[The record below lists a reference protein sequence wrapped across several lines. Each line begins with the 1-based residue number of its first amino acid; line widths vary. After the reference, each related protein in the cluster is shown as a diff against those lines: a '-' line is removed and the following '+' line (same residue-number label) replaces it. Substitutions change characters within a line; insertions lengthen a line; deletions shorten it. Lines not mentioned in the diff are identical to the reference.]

1 MDHSTNWTNDDAGG
15 LCWVSDPTQAYI
27 EAVFKGISGNIATV
41 ETVQGQTMEIDIQA
55 PLAGPSR
62 KQKEPPRRLL
72 QRVPVESIAL
82 NGVEDMDNLPS
93 LHEASILSN
102 VDLRFRMDKIY
113 TNSGPILIAMNPFKW
128 LPIYG
133 EEVIKSY
140 HNRPYGSQ
148 APHCFMEAEDAYQQL
163 IKTQLNQA
171 VVICG
176 ESGAGK
182 TETTK
187 LMLQYLSVISK
198 RYEGGSAADGM
209 TMGEK
214 IVESNPLMEA
224 FGNAKTLRNNNSSRF
239 GKFTALHYSPQHTI
253 TGCHITNLL
262 LEKARIVHQAE
273 GERNFHIFYQLQAGA
288 AAKYGLNG
296 GATSQEYTKVCTTVS
311 DMNDT
316 EEYGLTVKSMKAVD
330 IADAEIDS
338 VMKIVAGVLQLG
350 NVKFTNSDN
359 SAVDGASSGALNAA
373 AGMLGVSASKLQH
386 ALVHRVREIAGE
398 APVASPNN
406 QEQSVH
412 LRDAT
417 SKSVYS
423 KLFDWLVTRIN
434 MTLDVDSASNPKF
447 IGILDIFGFEDMRVN
462 GFEQL
467 FINTTNEMLQKVFN
481 DIIFKKEEEEY
492 NREQIVWDKTVF
504 PDNDPC
510 IHMLTK
516 RPIGLLPYLDSE
528 CQRGMAASEGEA
540 LVRKFNQSHGNHKF
554 YEVCGPASVW
564 RRKDGKRTQ
573 NEDFL
578 VHHFAGPIIYTV
590 SDFIDKN
597 RDALYGHVHDVLSE
611 STNPLVA
618 SLYPQRT
625 EEDNVASSKMT
636 VGNRFLSQLQ
646 QLVGMLRAS
655 ETRFV
660 RCIKT
665 NETFSPSVVDK
676 TSVLRQLVCSGV
688 MAALEVRRAGFPSRM
703 LFTEFVREFR
713 CFSGKPPY
721 PSNDKDLTAKMMKH
735 PSVAGRVTE
744 AQYRL
749 GTTKLFMQADVLYT
763 LQSIKN
769 KAIEP
774 YVRRLQRWWIKNQG
788 QIQQHKL
795 KRGTYMIARLTEKA
809 KTEGVHH
816 VAFVQKILAA
826 ADAARLTAAGNLNRE
841 NVSALLDLC
850 ETAEANVDKAVQQKA
865 EAYRIRA
872 EILGVL
878 DGFSARL
885 EAVKAEAATLYNPE
899 AKALLTSE
907 CDAAEMALTS
917 CREEQTA
924 AANAWDQAVM
934 ADTGEQTGG
943 LRRAATRAN
952 LYASASKVKMGNAS
966 AQEQAAAR
974 DGRMAEAKSMVPPL
988 EELCARLLEE
998 KRLMDAARAQYADAI
1013 DQASYR
1019 LDTIPVD
1026 QYIMF
1031 GITNVSDAV
1040 AEARMGIDQAHKM
1053 LNSMDPEG
1061 FKAAV
1066 KYAAE
1071 AVEKAIHKAIHE
1083 SSRMQAMS
1091 DLDEGDKVLRDVYE
1105 MAATENVLEVPGFQG
1120 LCSSAQQ
1127 DIANARAQ
1135 CMIPDVHTLQASVE
1149 IALSSVEA
1157 CHDAYQHNFVAKR
1170 RADRDK
1176 FNAVKNM
1183 WEGKANDNPEVPSA
1197 NRRASG
1203 SGKALFK
1210 VKAAAMPELPTAA
1223 EKGQLFKREQ
1233 KAPVFSAAAPSSL
1246 PDVSGLS
1253 GGGAAEVEPIP
1264 AAEFHTHVDGEGR
1277 VLEDVTDADRAS
1289 DMEYVAKMAE
1299 AGSLGEWIDANGLSS
1314 YKEQICSYAAELH
1327 DLVEMTDEDVD
1338 ELISESAMPKLAGRR
1353 LKKAIS
1359 ELAGAQVSRPVGDS
1373 NLGVSENAPG
1383 IAMEPPQYVLEELN
1397 EAPPAPTEE
1406 EYEADYAAAAAVAP
1420 PAAPSP
1426 YSFADDTPSSV
1437 ADAAP
1442 AFDATEE
1449 PVAATGISSKFSD
1462 AAKVIV
1468 VNDDFTKY
1476 VETVGSDG
1484 DTAIGYRNTGPKPFS
1499 LTIDFGASTNTMV
1512 KEHEGN
1518 ATPSDLRVTQVV
1530 QPNGMMVVV
1539 VGAADLAAGTYQYK
1553 MSMEGESL

>member
-1 MDHSTNWTNDDAGG
+1 MDHSTNWTNQDAGG
-15 LCWVSDPTQAYI
+15 LCWVSDPNQAYV

-41 ETVQGQTMEIDIQA
+41 ETAQGQTLEIDIQA
-55 PLAGPSR
+55 PLQGPSR

-72 QRVPVESIAL
+72 QRVPVESISMT
-82 NGVEDMDNLPS
+82 GVEDMDNLPA

-133 EEVIKSY
+133 EDVIKSY

-148 APHCFMEAEDAYQQL
+148 APHCFMEAEDAYQQMK
-163 IKTQLNQA
+163 KTQLNQA

-239 GKFTALHYSPQHTI
+239 GKFTALHYTPQHTI
-253 TGCHITNLL
+253 SGCHITNLL

-288 AAKYGLNG
+288 ASKYGLNG
-296 GATSQEYTKVCTTVS
+296 GATAQEYTKVCTSVS

-316 EEYGLTVKSMKAVD
+316 EEYAETIKSMKAVD
-330 IADAEIDS
+330 ISDGEIDN

-350 NVKFTNSDN
+350 NVKFTSSDH

-373 AGMLGVSASKLQH
+373 AQMLGVSASKLQH

-406 QEQSVH
+406 QEQSQH

-434 MTLDVDSASNPKF
+434 MTLDVDSASNPIF
-447 IGILDIFGFEDMRVN
+447 IGILDIFGFEDMKTN

-590 SDFIDKN
+590 ADFIDKN
-597 RDALYGHVHDVLSE
+597 RDALYGHVHDVLAE

-618 SLYPQRT
+618 SLYPTRT
-625 EEDNVASSKMT
+625 EEDTVAASKMT
-636 VGNRFLSQLQ
+636 VGNRFLGQLH

-665 NETFSPSVVDK
+665 NETFAPGVVDK
-676 TSVLRQLVCSGV
+676 KSVLRQLVCSGV

-763 LQSIKN
+763 LQGIKN
-769 KAIEP
+769 KIVEP

-788 QIQQHKL
+788 QIQRRTPQ
-795 KRGTYMIARLTEKA
+795 ARLT
-809 KTEGVHH
+809 
-816 VAFVQKILAA
+816 
-826 ADAARLTAAGNLNRE
+826 
-841 NVSALLDLC
+841 VS
-850 ETAEANVDKAVQQKA
+850 
-865 EAYRIRA
+865 
-872 EILGVL
+872 
-878 DGFSARL
+878 
-885 EAVKAEAATLYNPE
+885 
-899 AKALLTSE
+899 
-907 CDAAEMALTS
+907 
-917 CREEQTA
+917 
-924 AANAWDQAVM
+924 
-934 ADTGEQTGG
+934 
-943 LRRAATRAN
+943 
-952 LYASASKVKMGNAS
+952 
-966 AQEQAAAR
+966 
-974 DGRMAEAKSMVPPL
+974 
-988 EELCARLLEE
+988 
-998 KRLMDAARAQYADAI
+998 
-1013 DQASYR
+1013 
-1019 LDTIPVD
+1019 
-1026 QYIMF
+1026 
-1031 GITNVSDAV
+1031 
-1040 AEARMGIDQAHKM
+1040 
-1053 LNSMDPEG
+1053 
-1061 FKAAV
+1061 
-1066 KYAAE
+1066 
-1071 AVEKAIHKAIHE
+1071 
-1083 SSRMQAMS
+1083 
-1091 DLDEGDKVLRDVYE
+1091 
-1105 MAATENVLEVPGFQG
+1105 
-1120 LCSSAQQ
+1120 
-1127 DIANARAQ
+1127 
-1135 CMIPDVHTLQASVE
+1135 
-1149 IALSSVEA
+1149 
-1157 CHDAYQHNFVAKR
+1157 
-1170 RADRDK
+1170 
-1176 FNAVKNM
+1176 
-1183 WEGKANDNPEVPSA
+1183 
-1197 NRRASG
+1197 
-1203 SGKALFK
+1203 
-1210 VKAAAMPELPTAA
+1210 
-1223 EKGQLFKREQ
+1223 
-1233 KAPVFSAAAPSSL
+1233 
-1246 PDVSGLS
+1246 
-1253 GGGAAEVEPIP
+1253 
-1264 AAEFHTHVDGEGR
+1264 
-1277 VLEDVTDADRAS
+1277 
-1289 DMEYVAKMAE
+1289 
-1299 AGSLGEWIDANGLSS
+1299 
-1314 YKEQICSYAAELH
+1314 
-1327 DLVEMTDEDVD
+1327 
-1338 ELISESAMPKLAGRR
+1338 
-1353 LKKAIS
+1353 
-1359 ELAGAQVSRPVGDS
+1359 
-1373 NLGVSENAPG
+1373 
-1383 IAMEPPQYVLEELN
+1383 
-1397 EAPPAPTEE
+1397 
-1406 EYEADYAAAAAVAP
+1406 
-1420 PAAPSP
+1420 
-1426 YSFADDTPSSV
+1426 
-1437 ADAAP
+1437 
-1442 AFDATEE
+1442 
-1449 PVAATGISSKFSD
+1449 
-1462 AAKVIV
+1462 
-1468 VNDDFTKY
+1468 
-1476 VETVGSDG
+1476 
-1484 DTAIGYRNTGPKPFS
+1484 
-1499 LTIDFGASTNTMV
+1499 
-1512 KEHEGN
+1512 
-1518 ATPSDLRVTQVV
+1518 
-1530 QPNGMMVVV
+1530 
-1539 VGAADLAAGTYQYK
+1539 
-1553 MSMEGESL
+1553 